1 MTAVDRRRPSVGE
14 RCARWAYSA
23 LWVVATPLIA
33 AYLLWRSR
41 RQPAYRR
48 DWAQRFLG
56 RYRPKRAT
64 RSIWIHAVSV
74 GETRAA
80 APLIDALRAGR
91 PDLDIVVTHMTP
103 TGRETAL
110 ALFGDGV
117 RHAYL
122 AYDYPSAVAAFL
134 AHWRPLVGVVMET
147 EIWPNLMEAAAKASV
162 PMVLAN
168 ARLSPKSLVAAR
180 RWRALMRP
188 AARSFA
194 HILAQTDADARR
206 FAILTES
213 ENDLESSIATVG
225 NVKFDSDVPDP
236 QRAQATIFR
245 RWMDEARR
253 GGEHPPRVVLCA
265 STREGEEERIVD
277 AWITHAREDDEAATD
292 GPVLLVIVPRHPQR
306 FDDVVAMVESRGLA
320 VARRSDDRP
329 LPRDTQVWIGDS
341 MGELWAYYLSAD
353 LAYIGGSIVPLG
365 GQNLIEAAAA
375 GCPIL
380 IGRHTF
386 NFAVASDEAVKS
398 GAALRVGDFDAL
410 AITALQLAHDPPR
423 RQRMRKAGVAFA
435 AAHRGAT
442 ARTVAIIDGI
452 IASQD
457 RP

>member
-1 MTAVDRRRPSVGE
+1 MARDPRRPSAGE

-23 LWVVATPLIA
+23 LWIVATPLIA
-33 AYLLWRSR
+33 AYLLWRAR

-48 DWAQRFLG
+48 HWPERFLG
-56 RYRPKRAT
+56 RYRPKRT
-64 RSIWIHAVSV
+64 GPSIWVHAVSV

-80 APLIDALRAGR
+80 APLIDALTAGH
-91 PDLDIVVTHMTP
+91 PGLDVVVTHMTP
-103 TGRETAL
+103 TGRDTAL
-110 ALFGDGV
+110 ALFGDRV

-122 AYDYPSAVAAFL
+122 AYDYPFAVAAFL
-134 AHWRPLVGVVMET
+134 RHWRPRVGVVMET
-147 EIWPNLMEAAAKASV
+147 EIWPNLMAAAARASV

-180 RWRALMRP
+180 RWAALMRP

-206 FAILTES
+206 FAILTDS
-213 ENDLESSIATVG
+213 ENDEASSIATVG
-225 NVKFDSDVPDP
+225 NVKFDSDVPQA
-236 QRAQATIFR
+236 QRARAAIFR
-245 RWMDEARR
+245 RWIAEARR
-253 GGEHPPRVVLCA
+253 DGEHPPRVVLCA
-265 STREGEEERIVD
+265 STREGEEELIVD
-277 AWITHAREDDEAATD
+277 AWTTHARDDDAAATD
-292 GPVLLVIVPRHPQR
+292 GPVLLVLVPRHPQR
-306 FDDVVAMVESRGLA
+306 FDAVVAMVKARGLV
-320 VARRSDDRP
+320 VARRSEDRP
-329 LPRDTQVWIGDS
+329 LPRATQVWIGDS
-341 MGELWAYYLSAD
+341 MGELWAYYLAAD
-353 LAYIGGSIVPLG
+353 LAYIGGSVVPLG

-386 NFAVASDEAVKS
+386 NFAVASDEAVRS

-410 AITALQLAHDPPR
+410 AITALQLAHDGAR
-423 RQRMRKAGVAFA
+423 RRRMREAGVAFA

-452 IASQD
+452 VGKQD